1 MTFDD
6 KQQQEEGVRPQ
17 AQAQEQELPFFTQP
31 DEPQPAPTVVEQD
44 LFGSVHVEALAQDND
59 WGKMPSGQT
68 MPVKEAEE
76 NPVRKTGGKAGHKR
90 EKAGHKE
97 PQSEPKE
104 EKAEHK
110 VKPTEHNVKKTR
122 SQKPSVPAAEEKK
135 HPFRGRP
142 MKRQRVDKEELPGTK
157 KYLSKIN
164 ADTLETITLGV
175 IDQLMMKKGY
185 KDKTC
190 SARQLAVL
198 LHTNTRYISIAISRK
213 FHVNYSQ
220 LVNKLRVEEAM
231 SMLVDA
237 RYKHYRM
244 EDISDTVGFANR
256 QTFNAAF
263 LKHCGMTPSEYVAK
277 VK

>member
-6 KQQQEEGVRPQ
+6 KQQQEEGVRP
-17 AQAQEQELPFFTQP
+17 QAQEQELPFFTQP

-44 LFGSVHVEALAQDND
+44 LFGSVHVETLALDSD
-59 WGKMPSGQT
+59 RGKMPRGKT
-68 MPVKEAEE
+68 MPVMEAEE
-76 NPVRKTGGKAGHKR
+76 ASEKETE

-97 PQSEPKE
+97 SQSEQKE
-104 EKAEHK
+104 EKAEHNVKQTEHK
-110 VKPTEHNVKKTR
+110 VKKAR
-122 SQKPSVPAAEEKK
+122 SLELSAPSASAAEEKK